1 MFNVFKPQTFFL
13 HFTFWQ
19 KHSAFI
25 KLVNGTPSLP
35 KVFDFFFPEVQLL
48 PHFLCWKPFARMSL
62 RSGRSKMTQKKQ
74 NGSRLWIAATTRIRT
89 SSFHPC
95 GGRDATHGIWA
106 GRLCLSPFSSALK
119 SLVIVHIKCHCDWP
133 ALWNHRMRFPLKIK
147 HPPCIDEKR
156 GLLPRRLASLVL
168 WWSDRLLWPI
178 AYNLPSIRRN
188 FLLIAVVQ
196 PSSRHRR
203 HLTSSCQNPN
213 RPTTDTWLRPVKS
226 LPLSMILL
234 FTINLISCTLRSF
247 VLLIW
252 SSRLMGA
259 LFLSA
264 SVCQDRGCIRKTGNK
279 AAQPFFLSGHSC
291 YCSQNPMQP
300 KERFSNRPQ
309 YKNKRLLSSW

>member
-19 KHSAFI
+19 KCSAFI
-25 KLVNGTPSLP
+25 KLVTGTPSLP
-35 KVFDFFFPEVQLL
+35 KLIFVFPKYNCCLTSSAGNPLQECHCAAGGQKW
-48 PHFLCWKPFARMSL
+48 H
-62 RSGRSKMTQKKQ
+62 TKKQ
-74 NGSRLWIAATTRIRT
+74 NGSRSWIAATTRVRT

-106 GRLCLSPFSSALK
+106 GRLCLPPFSSALK

-133 ALWNHRMRFPLKIK
+133 ALWNHGMRFPLKIK

-213 RPTTDTWLRPVKS
+213 RPDHRHLVASSQVPS
-226 LPLSMILL
+226 PLDDPSVHHSFNLL
-234 FTINLISCTLRSF
+234 HI
-247 VLLIW
+247 
-252 SSRLMGA
+252 A
-259 LFLSA
+259 LFCPPDLVVQVDVG
-264 SVCQDRGCIRKTGNK
+264 SVSQCQRV
-279 AAQPFFLSGHSC
+279 SGPWM
-291 YCSQNPMQP
+291 Y
-300 KERFSNRPQ
+300 
-309 YKNKRLLSSW
+309 